1 MDRITSLS
9 LSVPYFIILFPY
21 DPFKIE
27 FQEFLP
33 WHGGGEGGVKNGTT
47 ALSTSQVAEKL
58 WFRSLAPYTG
68 LKIQH

>member
-33 WHGGGEGGVKNGTT
+33 WHGGGGWGQEWDY
-47 ALSTSQVAEKL
+47 ST
-58 WFRSLAPYTG
+58 
-68 LKIQH
+68 QHFSGC